1 MGKHILKLLAMFMI
15 VGLVSCTKSAEDDDE
30 DDDDWGGG
38 GVGTTSSFIF
48 QGTTYSGVAQGISA
62 TSGGSGKD
70 VVIASTSHPGKGF
83 TFYNVPSASSGSFAI
98 KDAYSSVTTPTN
110 IWGIMQIGTTSAP
123 MAYYTIS
130 SGSITKT
137 GANSFTFTTQVST
150 NITASSGTTV
160 TGTASY

>member
-48 QGTTYSGVAQGISA
+48 QGTTYSGVAQAVSA

-70 VVIASTSHPGKGF
+70 VVIATSTGKSF
-83 TFYNVPSASSGSFAI
+83 ILYNVPTASSGTYAI

-123 MAYYTIS
+123 MAYYTLN
-130 SGSITKT
+130 SGSVTKT
-137 GANSFTFTTQVST
+137 SATSLTFTTQVST
-150 NITASSGTTV
+150 NITGGSGTTV